1 MNCKELA
8 APAMRHPWKILGKK
22 HFPAM
27 LSKDQ
32 TASPGAAHCPA
43 KGVSGVAVCHRHI
56 GK

>member
-1 MNCKELA
+1 MNCNELA

-27 LSKDQ
+27 LSEHQ